1 MNAFRVGDTV
11 RITGSAHRGAVGTVI
26 DRDEEGR
33 GFLVRISEGAEDYFP
48 ADELELLEA

>member
-1 MNAFRVGDTV
+1 MSAFSVGDMV

-33 GFLVRISEGAEDYFP
+33 SFLVLMSEGAEDYIP
-48 ADELELLEA
+48 ADELEPLEA